1 MPKLKLPP
9 IVGDRIILRL
19 LEQNDLPLTLLW
31 RNQDKIRKWFINT
44 DVIQEDK
51 HLAWF
56 ERYMKLDND
65 FIFVILAKD
74 LDNLPVGQ
82 ISLYNIN
89 WEISRAEYGRLMIG
103 HPIAKGKGYARQA
116 TTLLLDFAF
125 NTLDLNEVFLEVKSD
140 NKSAIAIY
148 ESAGF
153 SITKQSSNLITMAI
167 RK

>member
-1 MPKLKLPP
+1 MVKRELPLL
-9 IVGDRIILRL
+9 VGDRIVLRL

-31 RNQDKIRKWFINT
+31 RNQDTIRKWFINT
-44 DVIQEDK
+44 DVIQEAK

-56 ERYMKLDND
+56 ERYTKLDND

-89 WEISRAEYGRLMIG
+89 WKIGRAEYGRLMIG
-103 HPIAKGKGYARQA
+103 NPVAKGKGYARQA
-116 TTLLLDFAF
+116 TTLLLELAF
-125 NTLDLNEVFLEVKSD
+125 NILNINEVFLEVKPD

-153 SITKQSSNLITMAI
+153 TITKQSSDLITMTT

>member
-1 MPKLKLPP
+1 VPKLKLSPL
-9 IVGDRIILRL
+9 VGDRIVLRL

-31 RNQDKIRKWFINT
+31 RNQDTIRKWFINT
-44 DVIQEDK
+44 DVIQEEK

-56 ERYMKLDND
+56 ERYTKLDND

-82 ISLYNIN
+82 VSLYNIN
-89 WEISRAEYGRLMIG
+89 WEIGRAEYGRLMIG
-103 HPIAKGKGYARQA
+103 NPIARGKGYAKQA
-116 TTLLLDFAF
+116 TALLLESAF
-125 NTLDLNEVFLEVKSD
+125 NILNLNEVFLEVKLD
-140 NKSAIAIY
+140 NKLAIAIY

-153 SITKQSSNLITMAI
+153 IITEQSSDLISMVT

>member
-103 HPIAKGKGYARQA
+103 HPNAKGKGYARQA
-116 TTLLLDFAF
+116 TALLLDFAF

>member
-116 TTLLLDFAF
+116 TALLLDFAF

>member
-116 TTLLLDFAF
+116 TVLLLDFAF

>member
-116 TTLLLDFAF
+116 TALLLDFAF

-140 NKSAIAIY
+140 NRSAIAIY

>member
-31 RNQDKIRKWFINT
+31 RNQDKVRKWFINT

-74 LDNLPVGQ
+74 LENLPVGQ

-89 WEISRAEYGRLMIG
+89 WEISHAEYGRLMIG
-103 HPIAKGKGYARQA
+103 PPIAKGKGYARQA

-125 NTLDLNEVFLEVKSD
+125 NILNLNVVFLEVKSD

-153 SITKQSSNLITMAI
+153 SITKQSSNLTTMTI

>member
-31 RNQDKIRKWFINT
+31 RNQDKVRKWFINT

-74 LDNLPVGQ
+74 LENLPVGQ

-103 HPIAKGKGYARQA
+103 PPIAKGKGYARQA

-125 NTLDLNEVFLEVKSD
+125 NILNLNVVFLEVKSD

-153 SITKQSSNLITMAI
+153 SITKQSSNLTTMTI

>member
-116 TTLLLDFAF
+116 TALLLDFAF
-125 NTLDLNEVFLEVKSD
+125 NTLDLNEVFLEVKSG

-153 SITKQSSNLITMAI
+153 NITKQSSNLITMTI

>member
-56 ERYMKLDND
+56 ERYMKLDNE

>member
-1 MPKLKLPP
+1 MPKLKIPP

-103 HPIAKGKGYARQA
+103 NPIARGKGYAKQA
-116 TTLLLDFAF
+116 TTLLLELTF
-125 NTLDLNEVFLEVKSD
+125 NILNINEVFLEVKPD
-140 NKSAIAIY
+140 NKSALAIY
-148 ESAGF
+148 ISAGF
-153 SITKQSSNLITMAI
+153 TITKQSSELITMTI